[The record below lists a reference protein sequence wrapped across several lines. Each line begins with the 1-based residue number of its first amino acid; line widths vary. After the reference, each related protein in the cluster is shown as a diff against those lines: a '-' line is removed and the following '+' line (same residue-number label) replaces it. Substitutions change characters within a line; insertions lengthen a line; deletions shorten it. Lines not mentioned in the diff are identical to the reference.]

1 MTSTTTE
8 ERNNRR
14 SLRGTVLSDKM
25 AKSVVV
31 SIVRTFKH
39 AKYGKYMQRSKKYHA
54 HDEDGLAKVGDL
66 VEIVAT
72 RPLSKTKRWR
82 VVSVVQ
88 RASDLA
94 LADAQSGAVEGL
106 LFESNRSSS
115 QAAATPAEG
124 TR

>member
-1 MTSTTTE
+1 MNSTTE
-8 ERNNRR
+8 ARNNRR
-14 SLRGTVLSDKM
+14 VLRGTVQSDKM

-31 SIVRTFKH
+31 SIARTFKH

-54 HDEDGLAKVGDL
+54 HDEDGIAKVGDL

-106 LFESNRSSS
+106 LFEKRSSS
-115 QAAATPAEG
+115 QAAATTPAEE

>member
-1 MTSTTTE
+1 MNSTTE
-8 ERNNRR
+8 ARNNRR
-14 SLRGTVLSDKM
+14 ALRGTVQSDKM

-54 HDEDGLAKVGDL
+54 HDEDGIAKVGDL

-106 LFESNRSSS
+106 LFEKRASS
-115 QAAATPAEG
+115 QAAATTPAEE